1 MKTGNVNLNK
11 DGINPIMGNI
21 KPSFLHIHSP
31 ERNKSNIFET
41 TVTFCLATT
50 TPIYIE
56 FFENSLSKYKEIF
69 APTILYDELL
79 CVAGQFKAV
88 HKDDI
93 QVTFCN
99 FEHKEF

>member
-56 FFENSLSKYKEIF
+56 FLKIVCQNTKKFLLRLSCMMNCY
-69 APTILYDELL
+69 
-79 CVAGQFKAV
+79 V
-88 HKDDI
+88 
-93 QVTFCN
+93 
-99 FEHKEF
+99 